1 MAQPCSRRV
10 VQLDTSVEAFR
21 AYVYAVR
28 SQATAIKYAQAAH
41 RFLLFTGRHGLSIDR
56 LTPGVLSLFAES
68 LLHEG
73 LKPGS
78 VATMVAGARKYLEWC
93 RSKGTGVPTL
103 GKTDLPRTHLPSP
116 NALRGDVLMGYLA
129 LASRLHEPVRTALL
143 ILPYCGL
150 RSFELTGLQLSNIQQ
165 LEIPKQGGS
174 QRMLVFSVVG
184 KGGKRRIVPLLLD
197 GKPLLIQY
205 LAGWRRRFAGTWL
218 FPSGPKGRTAISPRT
233 LRWHVQRIAKAL
245 GGVRLTPHTL
255 RRTYLTTLYKQG
267 LDPATLT
274 KIAGHRSIQTTYEHY
289 LAIEP
294 DEIAGSVSGMRLVA
308 RGPQEARVQTASGTL
323 GAFLS
328 GTSKGRAFDVPV
340 LEPIEEGEN
349 E

>member
-1 MAQPCSRRV
+1 ML
-10 VQLDTSVEAFR
+10 QLDTSVEAFR

-41 RFLLFTGRHGLSIDR
+41 RFLLFTGRHGLSLDR
-56 LTPGVLSLFAES
+56 LPAGVLSLFAES

-93 RSKGTGVPTL
+93 RSKGKGVPTL
-103 GKTDLPRTHLPSP
+103 GKTDLPRNHVPSP
-116 NALRGDVLMGYLA
+116 NALRGDVLLGYLA

-150 RSFELTGLQLSNIQQ
+150 RSFELTSLQLGSIKQ
-165 LEIPKQGGS
+165 LEVPRAGGS
-174 QRMLVFSVVG
+174 QRMLVFSVMG
-184 KGGKRRIVPLLLD
+184 KGGKHRIVPLLLD
-197 GKPLLIQY
+197 GKPLLFQY
-205 LAGWRRRFAGTWL
+205 LAGWRRKAPGPWL
-218 FPSGPKGRTAISPRT
+218 FPSGPKGKTAISART
-233 LRWHVQRIAKAL
+233 LRWHVKRIAKAL

-308 RGPQEARVQTASGTL
+308 KGPLEQRVKQASGTL

-328 GTSKGRAFDVPV
+328 GTSKGRAFDMPE
-340 LEPIEEGEN
+340 LEPMEEGED